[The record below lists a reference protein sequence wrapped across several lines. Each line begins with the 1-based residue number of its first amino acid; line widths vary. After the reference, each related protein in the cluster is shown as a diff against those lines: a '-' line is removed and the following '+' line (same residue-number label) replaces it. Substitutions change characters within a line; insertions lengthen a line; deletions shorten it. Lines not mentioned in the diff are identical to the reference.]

1 MPDEK
6 PKLENIVSNY
16 IFDMYTEAN
25 KLNASFVEGRI
36 RMDEMADAISR
47 SAAGVIRLGGSI
59 SNVTDTMEKIASGSR
74 RNVIATEEQVSEL
87 FAASEL
93 LGKSTDMIV
102 ENFGAVGT
110 DASNIG
116 ETLANSFDYV
126 QSIGLNAKVVMG
138 DVVTRMEAMNG
149 FNFANGVEGFT
160 KMAAQASML
169 KLDMGLTLGFAD
181 KVMSPEKAIEAAA
194 GFQRLGVNVGN
205 LIDPMAML
213 NDSINDPGAL
223 QDSIIKATKQFTVFD
238 EETKRFKINPQ
249 GILIMKELY
258 EVTGISAKELAKTA
272 IAAADLDKRIS
283 NINPSFD
290 FDEEDKQLLA
300 NMATMDKSG
309 EYIVQIRNDKTNDI
323 ERVKLSEV
331 TDEQLLQIKELKET
345 QDEGPKTME
354 EILLSQLDVFNR
366 MENSLKAIVAKG
378 GFGLAGATAIRG
390 NVLGAERISRSITDE
405 TYKSVPETSKITE
418 MINNQFKKISDLY
431 EDNKSGR
438 ISETELKSKISEIED
453 KIRNTTLDY
462 GETFK
467 EKLEGVLEKTGGKI
481 KGSSDIEKA
490 YKEYISDG
498 TKNKD
503 GNQRTTTSNI
513 DFSGIIDF
521 RLNTPTGITQQEF
534 ETYFK
539 TEEFKNMIYKYYQ
552 DKMAELERY

>member
-1 MPDEK
+1 
-6 PKLENIVSNY
+6 
-16 IFDMYTEAN
+16 
-25 KLNASFVEGRI
+25 
-36 RMDEMADAISR
+36 
-47 SAAGVIRLGGSI
+47 
-59 SNVTDTMEKIASGSR
+59 
-74 RNVIATEEQVSEL
+74 
-87 FAASEL
+87 
-93 LGKSTDMIV
+93 
-102 ENFGAVGT
+102 
-110 DASNIG
+110 
-116 ETLANSFDYV
+116 
-126 QSIGLNAKVVMG
+126 
-138 DVVTRMEAMNG
+138 
-149 FNFANGVEGFT
+149 
-160 KMAAQASML
+160 
-169 KLDMGLTLGFAD
+169 
-181 KVMSPEKAIEAAA
+181 MSPEKAIEAAA

-213 NDSINDPGAL
+213 SDSINNPGAL
-223 QDSIIKATKQFTVFD
+223 QDSIIKATKQYVKFN
-238 EETKRFKINPQ
+238 EETKRFEMNPR
-249 GILIMKELY
+249 GILIMKEFG
-258 EVTGISAKELAKTA
+258 EITGHSAKELSKAA
-272 IAAADLDKRIS
+272 IAAYDLDERIS
-283 NINPSFD
+283 NINPSLNFE
-290 FDEEDKQLLA
+290 EEDKQLLA

-331 TDEQLLQIKELKET
+331 TDEQLLQIKNLKEK

-354 EILLSQLDVFNR
+354 EILLTQLDVFER

-378 GFGLAGATAIRG
+378 GFGLAGATKIRG

-481 KGSSDIEKA
+481 KGNSDIEKA

-498 TKNKD
+498 TKNND

-521 RLNTPTGITQQEF
+521 RLSTPTGITQQEF

-552 DKMAELERY
+552 DKMKELERY